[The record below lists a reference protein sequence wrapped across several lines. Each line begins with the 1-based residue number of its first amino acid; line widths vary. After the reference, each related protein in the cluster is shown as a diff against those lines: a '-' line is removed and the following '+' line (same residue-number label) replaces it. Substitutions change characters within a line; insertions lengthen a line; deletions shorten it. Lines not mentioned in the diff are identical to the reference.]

1 VETFQPLPRIF
12 SQSQPSEN
20 NGKNR
25 HKTSGKKLDTDRG
38 FVLGFSR
45 FTRIQPV
52 SATGVSDVFTYP
64 AGGHSMG
71 TTLLLADDSITI
83 QKVVGIIFA
92 NEDYEL
98 VVVDNGTSA
107 LEKARE
113 IKPDVMLVDALMPGK
128 SGYEVCEEVR
138 RDPVL
143 KGIPLLLLVGAFEP
157 FDEEK
162 ARMSGADDHI
172 TKPFESQSLIDKVK
186 ALVILASSRE
196 PEAFPVHEEISLSV
210 AAEAPEKI
218 VPETFDVSSAAS
230 TTESPSE
237 TVDSS
242 AKLIDSFKGFVHLGS
257 DAAKPPEVA
266 AAVSSQPE
274 LEEPSVMA
282 EPEGVILL
290 SSVDIVEATPD
301 DDPWGT
307 FSEVVEEGDEIYFGE
322 VLEESLEEQQGLSG
336 VVEEIE
342 PFALMDEDSPGGSFG
357 SISLQDEPAASDEIG
372 VSLEE
377 DFAFQD
383 EIGLGDADIL
393 AEEIPVLTPSDSG
406 SISLGDFSPV
416 HESVTLAEP
425 VIAERQEEQ
434 PTELF
439 GLSPDYTDLPF
450 AQEEEYLP
458 AAEAFPEVE
467 EELLP
472 AASGA
477 EGVVTFTEEQLA
489 AAISKISRE
498 IIEKIAWEVVPDLAE
513 ALIKEEIRKIKEGMG
528 R

>member
-1 VETFQPLPRIF
+1 
-12 SQSQPSEN
+12 
-20 NGKNR
+20 
-25 HKTSGKKLDTDRG
+25 
-38 FVLGFSR
+38 
-45 FTRIQPV
+45 
-52 SATGVSDVFTYP
+52 
-64 AGGHSMG
+64 MG

-98 VVVDNGTSA
+98 VVVDNGNSA

-113 IKPDVMLVDALMPGK
+113 IRPDVMLVDALMPGK

-138 RDPVL
+138 RDPLL

-157 FDEEK
+157 FDEDK

-186 ALVILASSRE
+186 ELVALASTRDAEVS
-196 PEAFPVHEEISLSV
+196 PVLEEMSLAAV
-210 AAEAPEKI
+210 AEAPEEI
-218 VPETFDVSSAAS
+218 VPETFDVPAAAS
-230 TTESPSE
+230 PPESPLE
-237 TVDSS
+237 TGDSS
-242 AKLIDSFKGFVHLGS
+242 AKIIDAFKGFVHLGS
-257 DAAKPPEVA
+257 DAVRPPVEA

-274 LEEPSVMA
+274 VSAPSVLA

-290 SSVDIVEATPD
+290 SSVDIVEAAPE

-307 FSEVVEEGDEIYFGE
+307 FTEVVEEGDEIYFGE
-322 VLEESLEEQQGLSG
+322 VLEDSMEEQPDLSEA
-336 VVEEIE
+336 VEEIE
-342 PFALMDEDSPGGSFG
+342 PFALMDEESSSGSFG
-357 SISLQDEPAASDEIG
+357 AFSLQDEPVGSDEMS

-377 DFAFQD
+377 EFVFSDESGAGEEQGIVD
-383 EIGLGDADIL
+383 EIPTLSAAG
-393 AEEIPVLTPSDSG
+393 SG

-416 HESVTLAEP
+416 GESVTLAET

-439 GLSPDYTDLPF
+439 GFSPDYTDLPF

-458 AAEAFPEVE
+458 AAEAFPEAE
-467 EELLP
+467 QELLP
-472 AASGA
+472 PAASEVA
-477 EGVVTFTEEQLA
+477 GVVTFTEEQLA
-489 AAISKISRE
+489 AAISKVSRE